1 MLASKIDLRISL
13 AAAVGLFLTG
23 CVGSKMVYPEDWAPL
38 TITDRDAC
46 QNITGK
52 YRAISEPL
60 SYYNRSCTNIG
71 KGWYCRSLP
80 EDLIG
85 IRKPITD
92 DTWVEIKGSDGTELR
107 IIVGTK
113 DTIQDKIT
121 LRAAAKQF
129 ECGEDGVVVKIEPE
143 FMTGDG
149 AIGINAGFKK
159 SFRKATDG
167 SLIMKETTSGGG
179 LIFLVIPVA
188 GSSTQWWKWEQLEL
202 SNE

>member
-1 MLASKIDLRISL
+1 MLESKISMRIIL
-13 AAAVGLFLTG
+13 AATIGLFLTG

-38 TITDRDAC
+38 ASADSGTC

-60 SYYNRSCTNIG
+60 PYYTRTCANVG

-80 EDLIG
+80 EDLAD
-85 IRKPITD
+85 IRRPITE
-92 DTWVEIKGSDGTELR
+92 DTWVEINGSDRTELR
-107 IIVGTK
+107 VTVWTK
-113 DTIQDKIT
+113 DTIQNSIT

-129 ECGEDGVVVKIEPE
+129 ECGDDGAVVKIEPE
-143 FMTGDG
+143 FMAGDG
-149 AIGINAGFKK
+149 AIGINTGFEY

-167 SLIMKETTSGGG
+167 SLVMKETTSGGG

-188 GSSTQWWKWEQLEL
+188 GSSTQWWKWQPLER
-202 SNE
+202 

>member
-1 MLASKIDLRISL
+1 MLASKIGLRITL
-13 AAAVGLFLTG
+13 VVAVGLSLTG

-38 TITDRDAC
+38 IITERDAC

-60 SYYNRSCTNIG
+60 SYYNRPCTNIG

-80 EDLIG
+80 AELLG
-85 IRKPITD
+85 ISDPITE
-92 DTWVEIKGSDGTELR
+92 DTWVEIKGSNETELR

-113 DTIQDKIT
+113 NTIQDKIT
-121 LRAAAKQF
+121 LRAATKQF
-129 ECGEDGVVVKIEPE
+129 ECSEDGVVLKIEPE

-149 AIGINAGFKK
+149 AMGINTGFVK

-167 SLIMKETTSGGG
+167 SLVMKEITSGGG

-188 GSSTQWWKWEQLEL
+188 GNSTQWWKWQLLER
-202 SNE
+202 